1 MELCGNS
8 TKTESSEKSY
18 LLRMLV
24 ESTAE
29 DPWTGELM
37 TRERSKVSL
46 FLGGFSVD

>member
-24 ESTAE
+24 GSTAE
-29 DPWTGELM
+29 HPWTGELM
-37 TRERSKVSL
+37 TRERSEVSF
-46 FLGGFSVD
+46 FLGGSSVD